1 MNIYTRK
8 YFAALVSAPSRTS
21 MILTALTLSA
31 SALTVDEAAAACA
44 ANGANQTCTNNT
56 ATNAGAAVAITDT
69 GFLALTN
76 TATLTSASGNAT
88 ITAAGANIN
97 NSSTISNTSGGG
109 DAIDIGVNAAGAAS
123 VVINSG
129 VIAALTA
136 GNGSGI
142 LTGANAGS
150 VSVTNQASGTIIG
163 SYGINH
169 QSANL
174 LSITNLGQITGSTNG
189 LFMNSGGGAATV
201 NNSGGIRGTN
211 AEAIN
216 NTSGQLTVTN
226 NTGGVIAGATIGIS
240 AATGAIISNYGTIS
254 GGTSAVFLN
263 AGNSTF
269 NIYNGSVFTNGIDYN
284 NTAGNTTNFY
294 TGSYTLAVKNY
305 VLGNNTIN
313 LRGTGKQLITSG
325 LNGGGTGNIVV
336 VDNTSNAA
344 VVTAAPTAANY
355 ASSVINDVLSTTP
368 STLGDMVGTTD
379 LGTDTVS
386 NEATSGSTTSSGAQ
400 AFFPDRKSQKT
411 SRARAAFA
419 NVVASSAATGASDA
433 LLKGAGQGYDRF
445 GNFVWSRSFGG
456 AYFQDPFGTTNG
468 QRTYAGGTM
477 LGYERRENDWRLG
490 GFFGLARMRTNQALS
505 LDHVTTD
512 TVFGGGYGRY
522 SFGAFN
528 LDGSFSAG
536 SLDAT
541 TRRYINNGTEVATG
555 RVRGYFLAPEV
566 ALGYNMPIGDG
577 LTFTPTGRL
586 RYTGSF
592 LDGYTETGS
601 SQNVTYGKS
610 VSQQIEER
618 AEFRVTKAFVDQRG
632 LPGNVYVQVAAIA
645 AQRVGPAGF
654 SANLAGNSFTVGS
667 GFARAKVGG
676 SVGLG
681 FNYKLTQQLDLFGS
695 FDATAFTDKS
705 YSLAAR
711 AGLKVAF

>member
-1 MNIYTRK
+1 M
-8 YFAALVSAPSRTS
+8 
-21 MILTALTLSA
+21 TALTLSA

-56 ATNAGAAVAITDT
+56 ATNAGANVAITDT
-69 GFLALTN
+69 GFLTLTN
-76 TATLTSASGNAT
+76 TATLTSASGNTT
-88 ITAAGANIN
+88 ITAAGTNIT

-109 DAIDIGVNAAGAAS
+109 DAIDIGVNGAGGAS
-123 VVINSG
+123 VVFNSG
-129 VIAALTA
+129 AITALTG

-142 LTGANAGS
+142 LTGGNAAN
-150 VSVTNQASGTIIG
+150 VSVTNQASGTISG
-163 SYGINH
+163 GYGINH

-174 LSITNLGQITGSTNG
+174 LSITNFGQITGATNG
-189 LFMNSGGGAATV
+189 LFMNSGGGAATI
-201 NNSGGIRGTN
+201 NNSGTIRATN

-226 NTGGVIAGATIGIS
+226 NTGGLIAGATLGIS

-305 VLGNNTIN
+305 VLGTNTIN

-325 LNGGGTGNIVV
+325 LSGAGTGNIVV
-336 VDNTSNAA
+336 VDNSPNTA
-344 VVTAAPTAANY
+344 VVTAAPVAANY

-368 STLGDMVGTTD
+368 STLADIVGTTD
-379 LGTDTVS
+379 LGTGDTVS

-433 LLKGAGQGYDRF
+433 LLKGAGQAYDRF

-456 AYFQDPFGTTNG
+456 AHFQDPFGTTNG

-477 LGYERRENDWRLG
+477 LGYERREDNWRLG

-528 LDGSFSAG
+528 LDGTFSAG

-541 TRRYINNGTEVATG
+541 TRRYINNGAEVATG

-601 SQNVTYGKS
+601 TQNVTYGKS
-610 VSQQIEER
+610 VSQQFEER
-618 AEFRVTKAFVDQRG
+618 AEFRVRKAFVDQRG

-667 GFARAKVGG
+667 GFARSKVGG

-695 FDATAFTDKS
+695 VDATAFTDKS